1 MEGYGRDFL
10 PKLTDADLSRVVQF
24 SFAGSESYSMTV
36 AQILRHAAIH
46 SVHHR
51 GQAALLCR
59 MLGHAP
65 GSFDALFFSADDA
78 ALS

>member
-1 MEGYGRDFL
+1 
-10 PKLTDADLSRVVQF
+10 
-24 SFAGSESYSMTV
+24 MTV

-65 GSFDALFFSADDA
+65 GSFDALFFSADNA